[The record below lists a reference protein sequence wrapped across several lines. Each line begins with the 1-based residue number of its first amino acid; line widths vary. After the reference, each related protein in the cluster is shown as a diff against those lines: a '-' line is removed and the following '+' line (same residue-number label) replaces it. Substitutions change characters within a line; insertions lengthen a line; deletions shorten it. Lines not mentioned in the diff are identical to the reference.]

1 MLGMHN
7 DKNASLGHMVI
18 EDFVLSVVHS
28 SSASAAIHKSGLD
41 GSDN

>member
-1 MLGMHN
+1 VLGMHN

-28 SSASAAIHKSGLD
+28 SSASAAVHKSGLD

>member
-1 MLGMHN
+1 VLGMHS

-18 EDFVLSVVHS
+18 EDFASSVVHG

-41 GSDN
+41 GSDT